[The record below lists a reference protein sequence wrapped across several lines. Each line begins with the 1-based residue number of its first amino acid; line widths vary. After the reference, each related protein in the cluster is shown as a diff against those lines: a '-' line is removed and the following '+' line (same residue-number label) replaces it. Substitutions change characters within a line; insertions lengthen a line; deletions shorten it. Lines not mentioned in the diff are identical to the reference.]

1 MAEIDLYLIAG
12 QSNAAGFTKVRDAE
26 ALYGIAPALREGF
39 DHVLYAGNAR
49 ADADQWKRLINRD
62 VAWCPTR
69 LGLGAHHDGYMGPE
83 AGMAVVLSKRY
94 NAESGR
100 YAGLIKLAH
109 GGTSLLEKRV
119 GSNVFGNWCPPSLA
133 KEQGIAWEGDPITG
147 ELYRLL
153 LAQLERN
160 ARELQ
165 QRGFDRLHLK
175 GMYWMQGCN
184 NRTLPMEYKHAFAH
198 FAADIRADAARVME
212 RLTGTGGGA
221 AAMQIFVGTLS
232 QTFFLDN
239 AETEEKVNIPFIEMQ
254 RSLEKEIEN
263 CHTVDNA
270 AYAICRWHTC
280 LADRE
285 ALGTD
290 CGHWNQADA
299 FEIGK
304 NVGNAILTYC
314 K

>member
-69 LGLGAHHDGYMGPE
+69 LGLGAHHEGYMGPE

-160 ARELQ
+160 ARELHQ
-165 QRGFDRLHLK
+165 K
-175 GMYWMQGCN
+175 
-184 NRTLPMEYKHAFAH
+184 
-198 FAADIRADAARVME
+198 
-212 RLTGTGGGA
+212 
-221 AAMQIFVGTLS
+221 AAMDETAQVDIHAVSVGDVAFIAVPYEMFDTTGMHIKEQS
-232 QTFFLDN
+232 
-239 AETEEKVNIPFIEMQ
+239 PFEMTIVMY
-254 RSLEKEIEN
+254 LTNEIYGYMP
-263 CHTVDNA
+263 D
-270 AYAICRWHTC
+270 I
-280 LADRE
+280 
-285 ALGTD
+285 
-290 CGHWNQADA
+290 DA
-299 FEIGK
+299 FPYGLYEVDVTKFVPGTAEIFEQ
-304 NVGNAILTYC
+304 TYLEMLESLHSGL
-314 K
+314 